1 MSCVD
6 CMMKRS
12 NMKIIEIEYKE
23 FIQKIKEKARQAQIK
38 ASVRVNSTLLEFYWE
53 LGADIVEKQKTASWG
68 SGFLKQMS
76 KDLMHEFPDMKGFSL
91 RNIKYI
97 RQWYLF
103 YCEENEKGQQVVAQL
118 TQIPWGH
125 NLHII
130 TKLKKMDEALFYVQK
145 TMEHGWSR
153 SVLVHQI
160 ESRLY
165 ERSGKAISNFSNTL
179 PSLQSDLANETIKD
193 PYNFDF
199 LTMTENFKER
209 ELEKALIDNVTDFL
223 LELGSGFA
231 YIGRQKHI
239 QIGEHDFYI
248 DLLFYHTQMHCY
260 VVIELKTVDF
270 QPEFA
275 GKLNFYIKAVDMQIK
290 SDRDEPTIGILLC
303 KGKDKTLVEYSLSDI
318 HKPMGVSA
326 YELTQILPD
335 ELKSALP
342 SLEEIEEELNKE

>member
-1 MSCVD
+1 
-6 CMMKRS
+6 
-12 NMKIIEIEYKE
+12 MKITTTEYKE

-53 LGADIVEKQKTASWG
+53 LGADIVEKQKTANWG

-76 KDLMHEFPDMKGFSL
+76 DDLMREFPEVKGFSL
-91 RNIKYI
+91 SNIQYI
-97 RQWYLF
+97 RRWVLF
-103 YCEENEKGQQVVAQL
+103 YAKSGTTCATFKKEDREL
-118 TQIPWGH
+118 LFTIPWGH
-125 NLHII
+125 NRVII
-130 TKLKKMDEALFYVQK
+130 SKCDEPKEALYYANQ
-145 TMEHGWSR
+145 TLQYGWSR
-153 SVLVHQI
+153 TILIHQI

-165 ERSGKAISNFSNTL
+165 EREGKALTNFSNTL
-179 PSLQSDLANETIKD
+179 PPEQSDLANQVLKD

-199 LTMTENFKER
+199 LTMTKDYKER
-209 ELEKALIDNVTDFL
+209 ELENALIDNVTEFL

-239 QIGEHDFYI
+239 QVGEHDFYI

-260 VVIELKTVDF
+260 VVVELKTVDF

-335 ELKSALP
+335 ELKSSLP
-342 SLEEIEEELNKE
+342 SLEEIEAQLNKE

>member
-1 MSCVD
+1 MSNIQI
-6 CMMKRS
+6 S
-12 NMKIIEIEYKE
+12 EYKE
-23 FIQKIKEKARQAQIK
+23 FITKIKEKARQAQIK

-53 LGADIVEKQKTASWG
+53 LGADIVEKQKIASWG

-76 KDLMHEFPDMKGFSL
+76 DDLIREFPEVKGFSL
-91 RNIKYI
+91 SNIQYI
-97 RQWYLF
+97 RRWVLF
-103 YCEENEKGQQVVAQL
+103 YTKSGTTCATFKEENSELLFSV
-118 TQIPWGH
+118 PWGH
-125 NLHII
+125 NRVII
-130 TKLKKMDEALFYVQK
+130 SKCNESKEALYYASQ
-145 TMEHGWSR
+145 TLRYGWSR
-153 SVLVHQI
+153 TILIHQI

-165 ERSGKAISNFSNTL
+165 EREGKALTNFSHTL
-179 PSLQSDLANETIKD
+179 PPAQSDLANQVLKD

-199 LTMTENFKER
+199 LTMTKDFKER
-209 ELEKALIDNVTDFL
+209 ELETALLENITKFL

-231 YIGRQKHI
+231 FIGRQKHI
-239 QIGEHDFYI
+239 QVGEHDFYI

-326 YELTQILPD
+326 YELTQVLPD
-335 ELKSALP
+335 ELKSSLP
-342 SLEEIEEELNKE
+342 SLEEIEAELEKG

>member
-1 MSCVD
+1 
-6 CMMKRS
+6 MKKDLT
-12 NMKIIEIEYKE
+12 NIQNIEYKE

-76 KDLMHEFPDMKGFSL
+76 DDLMREFPEVKGFSL
-91 RNIKYI
+91 SNIQYI
-97 RQWYLF
+97 RRWVLF
-103 YCEENEKGQQVVAQL
+103 YSKSGTTCATFKKEDREL
-118 TQIPWGH
+118 LFTIPWGH
-125 NLHII
+125 NRVII
-130 TKLKKMDEALFYVQK
+130 SKCDEPKEALYYANQ
-145 TMEHGWSR
+145 TLQYGWSR

-165 ERSGKAISNFSNTL
+165 EREGKALTNFSNTL
-179 PSLQSDLANETIKD
+179 PPAQSDLANQVLKD

-199 LTMTENFKER
+199 LTMTKDFKER
-209 ELEKALIDNVTDFL
+209 ELENALIDNVTEFL

-239 QIGEHDFYI
+239 QVGEHDFYI

-318 HKPMGVSA
+318 HKSMGVSA

-335 ELKSALP
+335 ELKSSLP
-342 SLEEIEEELNKE
+342 SIEEIESELEQR

>member
-1 MSCVD
+1 
-6 CMMKRS
+6 
-12 NMKIIEIEYKE
+12 MKITTTEYKE

-76 KDLMHEFPDMKGFSL
+76 DDLMREFPEVKGFSL
-91 RNIKYI
+91 SNIQYI
-97 RQWYLF
+97 RRWVLF
-103 YCEENEKGQQVVAQL
+103 YAKSGTTCATFKKEDREL
-118 TQIPWGH
+118 LFTIPWGH
-125 NLHII
+125 NRVII
-130 TKLKKMDEALFYVQK
+130 SKCDEPKEALYYANQ
-145 TMEHGWSR
+145 TLQYGWSR

-165 ERSGKAISNFSNTL
+165 EREGKALTNFSNTL
-179 PSLQSDLANETIKD
+179 PPAQSDLANQVLKD

-199 LTMTENFKER
+199 LTMTKDYKER
-209 ELEKALIDNVTDFL
+209 ELENALIDNVTEFL

-239 QIGEHDFYI
+239 QVGEHDFYI

-260 VVIELKTVDF
+260 VVVELKTVDF

-335 ELKSALP
+335 ELKSSLP
-342 SLEEIEEELNKE
+342 SLEEIEAELNKE

>member
-1 MSCVD
+1 MSNIQT
-6 CMMKRS
+6 S
-12 NMKIIEIEYKE
+12 EYKE
-23 FIQKIKEKARQAQIK
+23 FITKIKEKARQAQIK

-53 LGADIVEKQKTASWG
+53 LGADIVEKQKIASWG

-76 KDLMHEFPDMKGFSL
+76 DDLIREFPEVKGFSL
-91 RNIKYI
+91 SNIQYI
-97 RQWYLF
+97 RRWVLF
-103 YCEENEKGQQVVAQL
+103 YTKSGTTCATFKEENSELLFSV
-118 TQIPWGH
+118 PWGH
-125 NLHII
+125 NRVII
-130 TKLKKMDEALFYVQK
+130 SKCNESKEALYYASQ
-145 TMEHGWSR
+145 TLRYGWSR
-153 SVLVHQI
+153 TILIHQI

-165 ERSGKAISNFSNTL
+165 EREGKALTNFSHTL
-179 PSLQSDLANETIKD
+179 PPAQSDLANQVLKD

-199 LTMTENFKER
+199 LTMTKDFKER
-209 ELEKALIDNVTDFL
+209 ELETALLENITKFL

-231 YIGRQKHI
+231 FIGRQKHI
-239 QIGEHDFYI
+239 QVGEHDFYI

-326 YELTQILPD
+326 YELTQVLPD
-335 ELKSALP
+335 ELKSSLP
-342 SLEEIEEELNKE
+342 SLEEIEAELEKG

>member
-1 MSCVD
+1 
-6 CMMKRS
+6 
-12 NMKIIEIEYKE
+12 MKITTTEYKE

-76 KDLMHEFPDMKGFSL
+76 DDLMREFPEVKGFSL
-91 RNIKYI
+91 SNIQYI
-97 RQWYLF
+97 RRWVLF
-103 YCEENEKGQQVVAQL
+103 YAKSGTTCATFKKEDREL
-118 TQIPWGH
+118 LFTIPWGH
-125 NLHII
+125 NRVII
-130 TKLKKMDEALFYVQK
+130 SKCDEPKEALYYANQ
-145 TMEHGWSR
+145 TLQYGWSR
-153 SVLVHQI
+153 TILIHQI

-165 ERSGKAISNFSNTL
+165 EREGKALTNFSNTL
-179 PSLQSDLANETIKD
+179 PPAQSDLANQVLKD

-199 LTMTENFKER
+199 LTMTKDFKER
-209 ELEKALIDNVTDFL
+209 ELENALIDNVTEFL

-239 QIGEHDFYI
+239 QVGEHDFYI

-260 VVIELKTVDF
+260 VVVELKTVDF

-335 ELKSALP
+335 ELKSSLP
-342 SLEEIEEELNKE
+342 SLEEIEAELNKE